1 MKIGI
6 IVHSFTGNTLLV
18 AQKLQ
23 EALRAAGH
31 TAEVERVVVKDENP
45 NQSGHVTLENAP
57 DPSGYDFVF
66 FGAPVRGFSLTPGMT
81 GYLTGLGALTGKP
94 AACFVTKQLPYMWTG
109 GTRALKQMTALVSGH
124 GGKVLATGA
133 VVWSGKER
141 ERRID
146 RTVAELCAAAAGE
159 TV

>member
-66 FGAPVRGFSLTPGMT
+66 FGAPVRGFARQRPKPG
-81 GYLTGLGALTGKP
+81 
-94 AACFVTKQLPYMWTG
+94 Q
-109 GTRALKQMTALVSGH
+109 VSGH
-124 GGKVLATGA
+124 PGCEGKPPG
-133 VVWSGKER
+133 
-141 ERRID
+141 
-146 RTVAELCAAAAGE
+146 
-159 TV
+159 